1 MKTKL
6 GVVILVVACG
16 GLAIALFVTKKT
28 ADERLKTDTYAIL
41 DFSNQ
46 LVAATANL
54 DELRQVNLTL
64 TNDLAG
70 SRQDLAG
77 SRQEALTFSNQF
89 TETSGQL
96 ASAKASLQSAQDQIA
111 SLNGRIAGLETQNQ
125 VLDQRAAA
133 LTNAIAS
140 LNEQIAD
147 TEQKLAGSETNNTFL
162 EKELQRQTAA
172 KAELE
177 SKFNNLTIVRAQVK
191 KLKGD
196 LFVARRLQWM
206 REDSDPGKQQK
217 GAQLLV
223 QRTAPATNAARPPH
237 YDLNVEV
244 SSDGSIHVVP
254 LPASAP
260 ATATNLPPP

>member
-6 GVVILVVACG
+6 GIVILAVACG
-16 GLAIALFVTKKT
+16 GLVIGLFATKNA
-28 ADERLKTDTYAIL
+28 ADERLKKDADAIL

-54 DELRQVNLTL
+54 DELRQVNLML
-64 TNDLAG
+64 TN
-70 SRQDLAG
+70 DLAG

-89 TETSGQL
+89 TKTSGTL
-96 ASAKASLQSAQDQIA
+96 ASTKASLQSAQDQIA
-111 SLNGRIAGLETQNQ
+111 SLNSRIASLETRNQ

-140 LNEQIAD
+140 LNAQIAD
-147 TEQKLAGSETNNTFL
+147 TQQKLAGSETNNAFL

-177 SKFNNLTIVRAQVK
+177 SKFNNLSTVRAQVK
-191 KLKGD
+191 KLKDD
-196 LFVARRLQWM
+196 LVVARRLQWM
-206 REDSDPGKQQK
+206 REGSDPGTQQK
-217 GAQLLV
+217 GARLLM
-223 QRTAPATNAARPPH
+223 QRTASATNTARPPH

-244 SSDGSIHVVP
+244 SSDGSIHVIS

-260 ATATNLPPP
+260 AATTNLPGQ

>member
-6 GVVILVVACG
+6 GIVILVMVCG
-16 GLAIALFVTKKT
+16 GLAIALFATKKA
-28 ADERLKTDTYAIL
+28 ADERLKTDAYAIL

-46 LVAATANL
+46 LVNANKTL
-54 DELRQVNLTL
+54 DDYRQVNLML

-89 TETSGQL
+89 TAASGTL
-96 ASAKASLQSAQDQIA
+96 ASTKASLQSAQEQIA

-147 TEQKLAGSETNNTFL
+147 TEQKLAGSETNNAFL

-177 SKFNNLTIVRAQVK
+177 NKFNNLSTVRAQVK
-191 KLKGD
+191 KLKND
-196 LFVARRLQWM
+196 LFVARHLQWM
-206 REDSDPGKQQK
+206 RDGVEPGSQQK
-217 GAQLLV
+217 GAQLLM
-223 QRTAPATNAARPPH
+223 QRTLSAPARPPH

-244 SSDGSIHVVP
+244 SSDGSIHVIP
-254 LPASAP
+254 LPANAP
-260 ATATNLPPP
+260 ATTTNLPPP

>member
-6 GVVILVVACG
+6 GIVILAVACG
-16 GLAIALFVTKKT
+16 VLAIALFATKNA
-28 ADERLKTDTYAIL
+28 ADERLKKDNDAIL

-54 DELRQVNLTL
+54 DELRQVNLML

-89 TETSGQL
+89 TETSGML
-96 ASAKASLQSAQDQIA
+96 ASAQTSLQNAQDQIA
-111 SLNGRIAGLETQNQ
+111 SLNGRIAGLETRNQ
-125 VLDQRAAA
+125 VLDHRAAA

-140 LNEQIAD
+140 LNAQIAY
-147 TEQKLAGSETNNTFL
+147 TEQQLASSETNNTFL

-177 SKFNNLTIVRAQVK
+177 SKFNNLSTVRAQVK
-191 KLKGD
+191 KLKND
-196 LFVARRLQWM
+196 LLVTRRLQWM
-206 REDSDPGKQQK
+206 REGSEPGSQQK
-217 GAQLLV
+217 GAQLLM
-223 QRTAPATNAARPPH
+223 QSTASAPARPPH

-244 SSDGSIHVVP
+244 SSDGSIHVVSS
-254 LPASAP
+254 PASAP
-260 ATATNLPPP
+260 ATATNLPAQ

>member
-6 GVVILVVACG
+6 GIVILAVACG
-16 GLAIALFVTKKT
+16 GLAIALFVTKNA
-28 ADERLKTDTYAIL
+28 ADERLKKNTDAII

-46 LVAATANL
+46 LVSATANL

-70 SRQDLAG
+70 SRQ
-77 SRQEALTFSNQF
+77 EALTFSNQF
-89 TETSGQL
+89 TETSGLL
-96 ASAKASLQSAQDQIA
+96 AGTRASLQNAQDQIA
-111 SLNGRIAGLETQNQ
+111 SLNSRIAGLETRNQ
-125 VLDQRAAA
+125 VLDHRAAA

-140 LNEQIAD
+140 LNAQIAD
-147 TEQKLAGSETNNTFL
+147 TEQQLASSETNNAFL

-177 SKFNNLTIVRAQVK
+177 SKFNNLTVVRAQVK
-191 KLKGD
+191 KLKND

-206 REDSDPGKQQK
+206 REGTEPDSQQK
-217 GAQLLV
+217 GGQLLM
-223 QRTAPATNAARPPH
+223 QRTASAPARPPH

-244 SSDGSIHVVP
+244 GSDGSIHVIA

-260 ATATNLPPP
+260 VTTTNPPSQ

>member
-6 GVVILVVACG
+6 GIVILAVACG
-16 GLAIALFVTKKT
+16 GLVIGLFATKNA
-28 ADERLKTDTYAIL
+28 ADERLKKDADAIL

-54 DELRQVNLTL
+54 DELRQVNLML

-70 SRQDLAG
+70 SRQ
-77 SRQEALTFSNQF
+77 ETLTFSNQF
-89 TETSGQL
+89 TETSGTL
-96 ASAKASLQSAQDQIA
+96 ASTKASLRSAQEQIA
-111 SLNGRIAGLETQNQ
+111 SLNRRMAGLETRNQ

-140 LNEQIAD
+140 LNAQIAD
-147 TEQKLAGSETNNTFL
+147 TQQKLAGSETNKAFF

-177 SKFNNLTIVRAQVK
+177 SKFNNLSTVRAQVK
-191 KLKGD
+191 KLKDD
-196 LFVARRLQWM
+196 LLIARRLQWM
-206 REDSDPGKQQK
+206 REGSDLGSQQK
-217 GAQLLV
+217 GAQLLM
-223 QRTAPATNAARPPH
+223 QHTASAPAEPPH

-244 SSDGSIHVVP
+244 GSDGSIHVIP
-254 LPASAP
+254 SPTNAP
-260 ATATNLPPP
+260 ATTTNLPPQ

>member
-6 GVVILVVACG
+6 GIVILALACA
-16 GLAIALFVTKKT
+16 GLAIALFATKKA
-28 ADERLKTDTYAIL
+28 ADDRLKTDAYAIL

-54 DELRQVNLTL
+54 DGLRQDNLKL

-89 TETSGQL
+89 TATSGTL
-96 ASAKASLQSAQDQIA
+96 ASTQASLQSAQNQIA
-111 SLNGRIAGLETQNQ
+111 SLNSRIASLETRNQ

-140 LNEQIAD
+140 LNAQIAD
-147 TEQKLAGSETNNTFL
+147 TQQKLAGSETNDAFL

-177 SKFNNLTIVRAQVK
+177 SKFNNLSTVRAQVK
-191 KLKGD
+191 KLKDD

-206 REDSDPGKQQK
+206 REGTEPDLQQK
-217 GAQLLV
+217 GGQLLM
-223 QRTAPATNAARPPH
+223 QRTASAPARPPH

-244 SSDGSIHVVP
+244 GSDGSIHVIP

-260 ATATNLPPP
+260 ATTTNLPPQ

>member
-6 GVVILVVACG
+6 GIVILAVACG
-16 GLAIALFVTKKT
+16 GLVIALFATKHA
-28 ADERLKTDTYAIL
+28 ADERLKKDADAIL

-54 DELRQVNLTL
+54 DELRQVNLML
-64 TNDLAG
+64 TN
-70 SRQDLAG
+70 DLAG

-89 TETSGQL
+89 IETSGTL
-96 ASAKASLQSAQDQIA
+96 ASTKASLQSAQDQIA
-111 SLNGRIAGLETQNQ
+111 SLNRRIAGLETQNR

-140 LNEQIAD
+140 LNAQIAD
-147 TEQKLAGSETNNTFL
+147 TQQKLAGSETNKAFF

-177 SKFNNLTIVRAQVK
+177 SKFNNLSTMRAQVK
-191 KLKGD
+191 KLKDD
-196 LFVARRLQWM
+196 LLIARRLQWM
-206 REDSDPGKQQK
+206 REGSDPDSQQK
-217 GAQLLV
+217 GAQLLM
-223 QRTAPATNAARPPH
+223 QHTASGPARTPH

-244 SSDGSIHVVP
+244 GSDGSIHVIP
-254 LPASAP
+254 SPTNAP
-260 ATATNLPPP
+260 ATTTNLPPQ

>member
-6 GVVILVVACG
+6 GIVILAVACG
-16 GLAIALFVTKKT
+16 GLAIALFATKNA
-28 ADERLKTDTYAIL
+28 ADERLKKDADAIL

-54 DELRQVNLTL
+54 DELRQVNLML
-64 TNDLAG
+64 TN
-70 SRQDLAG
+70 DLAG

-89 TETSGQL
+89 TETSGML
-96 ASAKASLQSAQDQIA
+96 ASTKATLQSAQDQIA
-111 SLNGRIAGLETQNQ
+111 SLNGRIAGLETRNQ

-140 LNEQIAD
+140 LNAQIAD
-147 TEQKLAGSETNNTFL
+147 TQQKLAGSETNNAFL

-177 SKFNNLTIVRAQVK
+177 SKFNNLSTVRAQVK
-191 KLKGD
+191 KLRDD
-196 LFVARRLQWM
+196 LLVARRLQWM
-206 REDSDPGKQQK
+206 HDGVEAGSQQK
-217 GAQLLV
+217 GTQLLM
-223 QRTAPATNAARPPH
+223 QRTASVPARPPH

-244 SSDGSIHVVP
+244 GSDGSIHVVP
-254 LPASAP
+254 LPANAP
-260 ATATNLPPP
+260 ATTTNLPAQ

>member
-6 GVVILVVACG
+6 GIVILAVACA
-16 GLAIALFVTKKT
+16 GLAIALFATKKA
-28 ADERLKTDTYAIL
+28 ADERLKKDADAIL

-46 LVAATANL
+46 LVNASKTLDDYRQINL
-54 DELRQVNLTL
+54 ML
-64 TNDLAG
+64 TN
-70 SRQDLAG
+70 DLAG

-89 TETSGQL
+89 AETSGLL
-96 ASAKASLQSAQDQIA
+96 ASTKASLQGAQDQIA
-111 SLNGRIAGLETQNQ
+111 SLNSRIASLETRNK

-147 TEQKLAGSETNNTFL
+147 TQQKLAGSETNKAFF

-177 SKFNNLTIVRAQVK
+177 SKFNNLSAVRTQVK
-191 KLKGD
+191 KLRDD
-196 LFVARRLQWM
+196 LLVTRRLQWM
-206 REDSDPGKQQK
+206 REGSDPGSQQK
-217 GAQLLV
+217 GAQLLM
-223 QRTAPATNAARPPH
+223 QRTASAPPQSPH

-244 SSDGSIHVVP
+244 GSDGSIHVIP
-254 LPASAP
+254 LPANAP
-260 ATATNLPPP
+260 ATTTNLPPQ

>member
-6 GVVILVVACG
+6 GIVILAMASG
-16 GLAIALFVTKKT
+16 GLAIALFVTKNA
-28 ADERLKTDTYAIL
+28 ADERLKKDADAIL

-54 DELRQVNLTL
+54 DELRQVNLML
-64 TNDLAG
+64 TN
-70 SRQDLAG
+70 DLAG

-89 TETSGQL
+89 TEISGML
-96 ASAKASLQSAQDQIA
+96 ASTKASLQGAKDQIA

-140 LNEQIAD
+140 LNAQIAD
-147 TEQKLAGSETNNTFL
+147 IQQKLAGSETNNAFL

-177 SKFNNLTIVRAQVK
+177 NKFNNLTVVRAQVK
-191 KLKGD
+191 KLKND

-206 REDSDPGKQQK
+206 REGSEPGSQQK
-217 GAQLLV
+217 GGQLLI
-223 QRTAPATNAARPPH
+223 QRAASITNTVRPPH

-244 SSDGSIHVVP
+244 GSDGSIRSVL

-260 ATATNLPPP
+260 ATTTNLPPP